1 MPHSLRSQTF
11 EHELGHNNM
20 IIVITKEWTAV
31 RLKKSFSTQTAL
43 HPQPTLLKG
52 GRELNKTAYY
62 QVNMVVRVQ
71 TGGLTG
77 GNCTPK
83 ASKVLLELLSS
94 GSLHELPLVPGAYI
108 QQDFQTPEK
117 KPKRLSIY
125 KASFAHKLFFCHKNR
140 CGNLGLYVQP
150 ISRNFGGLEALVT
163 KKGSTPLSMHH
174 GLEDLE

>member
-11 EHELGHNNM
+11 ELGQNNI
-20 IIVITKEWTAV
+20 IIVITKDWTAV
-31 RLKKSFSTQTAL
+31 RLKKVSILSL
-43 HPQPTLLKG
+43 HPQPTFLKG
-52 GRELNKTAYY
+52 GRELNKTVYY

-108 QQDFQTPEK
+108 
-117 KPKRLSIY
+117 
-125 KASFAHKLFFCHKNR
+125 
-140 CGNLGLYVQP
+140 
-150 ISRNFGGLEALVT
+150 
-163 KKGSTPLSMHH
+163 
-174 GLEDLE
+174 

>member
-20 IIVITKEWTAV
+20 IIVITKDWTAV
-31 RLKKSFSTQTAL
+31 KLKKVSILRL
-43 HPQPTLLKG
+43 HPQPTFLKG
-52 GRELNKTAYY
+52 GMELNKTVFY

-108 QQDFQTPEK
+108 
-117 KPKRLSIY
+117 
-125 KASFAHKLFFCHKNR
+125 
-140 CGNLGLYVQP
+140 
-150 ISRNFGGLEALVT
+150 
-163 KKGSTPLSMHH
+163 
-174 GLEDLE
+174 